1 MFLYVVTIL
10 WRIRLSCHIL
20 IRNKGKKEDF
30 RHASWRKKWGKSVI
44 PRSYLQI
51 YLLQGALLLLIAMP
65 IHFSAIK
72 NIPFLIPLNYLGII
86 IWIIGFIIE
95 TISDSE
101 LSNFLK
107 NRKSKNE
114 VCSDGLWK
122 YSRHPNYF
130 GEMTLWWGI
139 WLIGFQAETAL
150 ITIIGP
156 ITITFIIIFIS
167 QPMIEEKQKKDPK
180 YKKYL
185 KNTHRFLPLK
195 KS

>member
-1 MFLYVVTIL
+1 MFLYVLTIL

-114 VCSDGLWK
+114 VCSDGLWE

-150 ITIIGP
+150 ITIIGS

-167 QPMIEEKQKKDPK
+167 QPMIEEKQKKTQNI
-180 YKKYL
+180 
-185 KNTHRFLPLK
+185 KNI
-195 KS
+195 